1 MLRIIVYILIYNVPF
16 LYGNVISVTSFK
28 NNTPIENN
36 NWIGEM
42 ISDNLTSD
50 LSNFAEF
57 QIINRNHLKDVL
69 KEQELN
75 YSGLVSE
82 DYQNKLGELIGAQKI
97 LRGDYTILNNILI
110 INALLVD
117 IESGESEFSV
127 KVEGQKNL
135 IYVLVKQLTY
145 KILGSM
151 GIQLGEIE
159 KLKMG
164 NYDTDNIDAIEKNYL
179 GIIALDNNEID
190 NAIGLFR
197 EAIEIDPF
205 YKEARYN
212 LKSSEVKVNGG
223 LLFSDVKSLNDKKIA
238 QRNALELIYNNFI
251 DNYLS
256 VEIINQ
262 KISSNIDDSLNAIIQ
277 IEFLVS
283 QNTKIAEKFINDL
296 RSISA
301 GDSKIFRFKNGS
313 LGKELPDE
321 LWLILNIKN
330 NLKKNYEKYSLYSEN
345 YAWFCER
352 IKRDIRTGL
361 NSYGFKK
368 KYRIQF
374 LNRNKIINE
383 EFIYTALHKACY
395 GCWAIS
401 WYADRGYGRDNYSH
415 LLLKDDN
422 NLWSYQLSEVNQ
434 NKYPSKHYLDF
445 HIPLE
450 KVKKMTSINIE
461 VEF

>member
-301 GDSKIFRFKNGS
+301 GDSKIFRFNNGS

-321 LWLILNIKN
+321 LWLISNIKN

-352 IKRDIRTGL
+352 IKRDIGAGL
-361 NSYGFKK
+361 NSFGFKK

-395 GCWAIS
+395 GCWAVS
-401 WYADRGYGRDNYSH
+401 WYADGAHRLDNYSH

-422 NLWSYQLSEVNQ
+422 KLSIFQLSEMNQ
-434 NKYPSKHYLDF
+434 KKYPSKHYLDF

>member
-1 MLRIIVYILIYNVPF
+1 
-16 LYGNVISVTSFK
+16 
-28 NNTPIENN
+28 
-36 NWIGEM
+36 
-42 ISDNLTSD
+42 
-50 LSNFAEF
+50 
-57 QIINRNHLKDVL
+57 
-69 KEQELN
+69 
-75 YSGLVSE
+75 
-82 DYQNKLGELIGAQKI
+82 
-97 LRGDYTILNNILI
+97 
-110 INALLVD
+110 
-117 IESGESEFSV
+117 
-127 KVEGQKNL
+127 
-135 IYVLVKQLTY
+135 
-145 KILGSM
+145 
-151 GIQLGEIE
+151 
-159 KLKMG
+159 
-164 NYDTDNIDAIEKNYL
+164 
-179 GIIALDNNEID
+179 
-190 NAIGLFR
+190 
-197 EAIEIDPF
+197 
-205 YKEARYN
+205 N
-212 LKSSEVKVNGG
+212 LKSSEVKVNGD

-301 GDSKIFRFKNGS
+301 GNRKIFRFNDGS
-313 LGKELPDE
+313 LGQELPDE
-321 LWLILNIKN
+321 LWLISNIKN

-352 IKRDIRTGL
+352 IKRDIRAGL
-361 NSYGFKK
+361 SSFGFKK

-383 EFIYTALHKACY
+383 EFIYTALHKACS
-395 GCWAIS
+395 GCWAVS
-401 WYADRGYGRDNYSH
+401 WYAGGVHRRDNYSH

-422 NLWSYQLSEVNQ
+422 KLSSFRLSEMNQ
-434 NKYPSKHYLDF
+434 KKYPSKHYLDF

>member
-1 MLRIIVYILIYNVPF
+1 MLRIIVYILIYNIPF

-135 IYVLVKQLTY
+135 IYILVKQLTY

-164 NYDTDNIDAIEKNYL
+164 NYDTDNIEAIEKNYL

-212 LKSSEVKVNGG
+212 LKSSEVKVNGD

-301 GDSKIFRFKNGS
+301 GNRKIFRFNDGS
-313 LGKELPDE
+313 LGQELPDE
-321 LWLILNIKN
+321 LWLISNIKN

-352 IKRDIRTGL
+352 IKRDIRAGL
-361 NSYGFKK
+361 SSFGFKK

-383 EFIYTALHKACY
+383 EFIYTALHKACS
-395 GCWAIS
+395 GCWAVS
-401 WYADRGYGRDNYSH
+401 WYAGGVHRRDNYSH

-422 NLWSYQLSEVNQ
+422 KLSSFRLSEMNQ
-434 NKYPSKHYLDF
+434 KKYPSKHYLDF

>member
-1 MLRIIVYILIYNVPF
+1 
-16 LYGNVISVTSFK
+16 K

-135 IYVLVKQLTY
+135 IYILVKQLTY

-164 NYDTDNIDAIEKNYL
+164 NYDTDNIEAIEKNYL

-301 GDSKIFRFKNGS
+301 GNRKIFRFNDGS
-313 LGKELPDE
+313 LGQELPDE
-321 LWLILNIKN
+321 LWLISNIKN
-330 NLKKNYEKYSLYSEN
+330 NLKK
-345 YAWFCER
+345 
-352 IKRDIRTGL
+352 
-361 NSYGFKK
+361 
-368 KYRIQF
+368 
-374 LNRNKIINE
+374 
-383 EFIYTALHKACY
+383 
-395 GCWAIS
+395 
-401 WYADRGYGRDNYSH
+401 
-415 LLLKDDN
+415 
-422 NLWSYQLSEVNQ
+422 
-434 NKYPSKHYLDF
+434 
-445 HIPLE
+445 
-450 KVKKMTSINIE
+450 
-461 VEF
+461 